1 MEQTMK
7 KSNLGF
13 IAVTAALLG
22 GLASPASA
30 NTFEDVTVETGLSGL
45 TDLYDKVVTWCD
57 INLDGW
63 VDIYC
68 AGSLWTNRQGQ
79 SFAEMNNLPTH
90 MSSAAHA
97 GTWGDYDNDGYPDFF
112 NFRSR
117 RLFHN
122 NSGTGFTDVTTSVL
136 PTIDSKNSLGAVWGD
151 FDGDGFLDLYIGGY
165 EVWDDNITYPD
176 SILMNRGGEYFEVVW
191 SETLYRARGVVACD
205 FDQDNDLDIYVSN
218 YRLQPN
224 ILRVNDGDGSFTDG
238 AAEYNVV
245 STKSGYAGAHSIGAA
260 WGDLDNDGLFDLF
273 SGNFC
278 HKSDYYGEQPESD
291 FLRNRGPDNNYYFED
306 LGTCGVAWQ
315 ESYASP
321 ALGDFNND
329 GYLDLYFSTVYGII
343 YNNDASVLYLNN
355 GDWTFTDATASSGM
369 GSIIGG
375 ISTYQG
381 AWADFD
387 NDGQLDLIAGG
398 HLMRNTGNT
407 NAWLKV
413 KPVGTGEINRL
424 ALGTQVR
431 LSDGTS
437 VYTRQVES
445 ATGQGNGNEHL
456 LHFGL
461 GANPVLPMELSILWP
476 DGTEEK
482 TIVRAV
488 NQTLV
493 IEKSTA
499 NPETST
505 VLYETFEEAQGLST
519 GDLAGQNDWGTVDG
533 SNAVVQTATVY
544 AGSQALQV
552 EESTAA
558 RFRAMDGDNVWIRF
572 QARISAAP
580 ASLPDVAVPD
590 GMVMQ
595 VGTDRKLIVYSN
607 SVPVA
612 LDVTVPLNNWTA
624 FDIYANRQT
633 CEWALAVDGQNVA
646 ANLVSTR
653 LANTA
658 NGMEFKSSSTSPLY
672 IDQVEVY
679 EQEPA
684 GTPDSD
690 EDGLPDWWELKYAD
704 SVTSADPDTVI
715 TDGWTF
721 LHAYRAGTSPASD
734 QPLLISA
741 QVNSRNVAVSW
752 DPQSGRLYDIEWTD
766 DLQSGFTDLVTNMSA
781 QGSFIDYNSDATGF
795 YRLKVRKD

>member
-1 MEQTMK
+1 MK
-7 KSNLGF
+7 RNNQGLIAFFIGVLGS
-13 IAVTAALLG
+13 AALP
-22 GLASPASA
+22 SPA
-30 NTFEDVTVETGLSGL
+30 NTFEDVTVLTGLDGL
-45 TDLYDKVVTWCD
+45 TNLYDRVASWCD
-57 INLDGW
+57 INRDGW
-63 VDIYC
+63 VDLYC

-79 SFAEMNNLPTH
+79 TFEKMNLPTH
-90 MSSAAHA
+90 MSLTAHA

-122 NSGTGFTDVTTSVL
+122 QNGTSFVDVTTSLL
-136 PTIDSKNSLGAVWGD
+136 PTIESKNSQGAVWGD
-151 FDGDGFLDLYIGGY
+151 FNGDGFLDLYIGGY

-176 SILMNRGGEYFEVVW
+176 SILMNRNGESFEVVW

-224 ILRVNDGDGSFTDG
+224 ILWVNDGDGTFADG

-245 STKSGYAGAHSIGAA
+245 STETGYAGGHSIGAA

-273 SGNFC
+273 SGNFS
-278 HKSDYYGEQPESD
+278 HSSQPQSD
-291 FLRNRGPDNNYYFED
+291 FLRNRGPENNYTFED
-306 LGTCGVAWQ
+306 LGTCGLAWQ
-315 ESYASP
+315 ESFASP
-321 ALGDFNND
+321 ALGDFDND
-329 GYLDLYFSTVYGII
+329 GFLDLYFSTVYGVI
-343 YNNDASVLYLNN
+343 YNNDASVLYRNN
-355 GDWTFTDATASSGM
+355 GDWTFSDITSSSGM
-369 GSIIGG
+369 GAIIGKT
-375 ISTYQG
+375 STYQG

-398 HLMRNTGNT
+398 RLMRNTGNS

-413 KPVGTGEINRL
+413 QPVGTGSINPQ

-431 LSDGTS
+431 LRNGAST
-437 VYTRQVES
+437 YTRQVES
-445 ATGQGNGNEHL
+445 STGQGNGNEHL

-461 GANPVLPMELSILWP
+461 GADPVLPLELTILWP

-482 TIVRAV
+482 SVVRDV
-488 NQTLV
+488 NRTLV

-499 NPETST
+499 SPRTST
-505 VLYETFEEAQGLST
+505 VLYEPFEEAQGMST

-558 RFRAMDGDNVWIRF
+558 RFRAMDGDDVWIRF

-580 ASLPDVAVPD
+580 ASLPEVAVPE

-607 SVPVA
+607 SIPVE
-612 LDVTVPLNNWTA
+612 LDVSIALNQWTA

-633 CEWALAVDGQNVA
+633 GQWALALDGKNVA
-646 ANLVSTR
+646 EKLVSTW
-653 LANTA
+653 LQNAA
-658 NGMEFKSSSTSPLY
+658 NGIEFKSSSSSSPLY
-672 IDQVEVY
+672 IDQVEMY

-704 SVTSADPDTVI
+704 SATNAAPATVTGNGLTYLQAYVLGLAPDSA
-715 TDGWTF
+715 
-721 LHAYRAGTSPASD
+721 
-734 QPLLISA
+734 QPLELLA
-741 QVNSRNVAVSW
+741 QIDAQQVAVSW
-752 DPQSGRLYDIEWTD
+752 EAQTGRFYDIEWTD
-766 DLQSGFTDLVTNMSA
+766 NLLSGFSIIATNMSL
-781 QGSFIDYNSDATGF
+781 QSRFIDYISDTAGF
-795 YRLKVRKD
+795 YRLKVRSK

>member
-1 MEQTMK
+1 MK

-13 IAVTAALLG
+13 IAVASALLG
-22 GLASPASA
+22 GPALPAAA

-45 TDLYDKVVTWCD
+45 TNLYDKVVTWCD
-57 INLDGW
+57 VNLDGW

-68 AGSLWTNRQGQ
+68 AGSLWTNQQGQ
-79 SFAEMNNLPTH
+79 GFEEMNNLPTH
-90 MSSAAHA
+90 MSSAVHA

-122 NSGTGFTDVTTSVL
+122 NSGTGFSDVTTSTL
-136 PTIDSKNSLGAVWGD
+136 PTIDSRSSLGAVWGD
-151 FDGDGFLDLYIGGY
+151 FNGDGFLDLYIGGY

-176 SILMNRGGEYFEVVW
+176 SILMNRNGEYFEVVW
-191 SETLYRARGVVACD
+191 SETRYRARGVVACD

-224 ILRVNDGDGSFTDG
+224 ILWVNDGDGSFADG
-238 AAEYNVV
+238 AAEYNTV
-245 STKSGYAGAHSIGAA
+245 STATGYAGGHSIGAA

-273 SGNFC
+273 SGNFS
-278 HKSDYYGEQPESD
+278 HSGQPQSD
-291 FLRNRGPDNNYYFED
+291 FLRNRGPDNHYYFED
-306 LGTCGVAWQ
+306 RGTCGVAWQ
-315 ESYASP
+315 ESFASP
-321 ALGDFNND
+321 ALGDFDND
-329 GYLDLYFSTVYGII
+329 GYLDLYFSTVYGVI
-343 YNNDASVLYLNN
+343 YNNDASVLYRNN
-355 GDWTFTDATASSGM
+355 GDWTFSNITSSSGM
-369 GSIIGG
+369 GAIIGKT
-375 ISTYQG
+375 STYQG
-381 AWADFD
+381 AWGDFD

-398 HLMRNTGNT
+398 RLMRNTGNS

-413 KPVGTGEINRL
+413 RPVGTGPINPL

-437 VYTRQVES
+437 TYTRQVES

-461 GANPVLPMELSILWP
+461 GADPVLPLQLTILWP

-482 TIVRAV
+482 SVVRAV

-493 IEKSTA
+493 IEKSTQA
-499 NPETST
+499 PETAT
-505 VLYETFEEAQGLST
+505 VLYETFEEAQGMST
-519 GDLAGQNDWGTVDG
+519 GDLAGQNDWGTIDG

-558 RFRAMDGDNVWIRF
+558 RFRAMDGDDVWIRF

-580 ASLPDVAVPD
+580 ATLPAVATPEA
-590 GMVMQ
+590 MVMQ

-607 SVPVA
+607 SVPVE
-612 LDVTVPLNNWTA
+612 LDVSIPLNQWIR

-633 CEWALAVDGQNVA
+633 CRWALALNGDNVA
-646 ANLVSTR
+646 SKLVSPW
-653 LANTA
+653 LENAA

-684 GTPDSD
+684 VTPDSD
-690 EDGLPDWWELKYAD
+690 EDELPDWWELKYAD
-704 SVTSADPDTVI
+704 SVTGADPATLTDSGLTYLQAYVI
-715 TDGWTF
+715 
-721 LHAYRAGTSPASD
+721 GTAPDAAR
-734 QPLLISA
+734 PLELLAQISG
-741 QVNSRNVAVSW
+741 QRVAVSW
-752 DPQSGRLYDIEWTD
+752 PAQIGRLYDIEWTD
-766 DLQSGFTDLVTNMSA
+766 NLLSGFTSIATNMSL
-781 QGSFIDYNSDATGF
+781 QSQFIDYNSDATGF
-795 YRLKVRKD
+795 YRLKVRNK